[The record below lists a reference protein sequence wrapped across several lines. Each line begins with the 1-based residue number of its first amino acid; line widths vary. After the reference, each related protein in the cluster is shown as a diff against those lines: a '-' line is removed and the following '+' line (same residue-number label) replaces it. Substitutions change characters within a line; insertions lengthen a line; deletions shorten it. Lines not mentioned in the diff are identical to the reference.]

1 MQENSLEIVSQLAFY
16 SGVDYKDMDQIL
28 NYLPGQPNEIE
39 CKNNCLEQNIFV
51 YFCNKKFHNA

>member
-16 SGVDYKDMDQIL
+16 SGVDYKDKDQIL

-39 CKNNCLEQNIFV
+39 SKNNCSEQNNIISL
-51 YFCNKKFHNA
+51 